1 MKKEL
6 DKKAVKEKALRIL
19 EYRSHSEKELIA
31 KLKRAGALEEDI
43 PPVIE
48 FLNEY
53 GFLNDAE
60 YAKHLAR
67 DMQNLKKYGKNRI
80 INELRFRGII
90 PEYIDD
96 AIAQLDDAE
105 NDILYPLVEKR
116 LGGDFDRKNIEK
128 TVRYFAYRGY
138 SYDDIKSCI
147 DALKEEYAED

>member
-6 DKKAVKEKALRIL
+6 DKKAVKEKALRYL
-19 EYRSHSEKELIA
+19 EYRTHSEKELIA
-31 KLKRAGALEEDI
+31 KLKRAGAMEEDI

-48 FLNEY
+48 FLKEY

-67 DMQNLKKYGKNRI
+67 DMQHLKKYGKNRI
-80 INELRFRGII
+80 VSELKFRGIDRD
-90 PEYIDD
+90 YIDD
-96 AIAQLDDAE
+96 AIEELDDEE
-105 NDILYPLVEKR
+105 NDILYPLVEKK

-147 DALKEEYAED
+147 ESLREEYAED